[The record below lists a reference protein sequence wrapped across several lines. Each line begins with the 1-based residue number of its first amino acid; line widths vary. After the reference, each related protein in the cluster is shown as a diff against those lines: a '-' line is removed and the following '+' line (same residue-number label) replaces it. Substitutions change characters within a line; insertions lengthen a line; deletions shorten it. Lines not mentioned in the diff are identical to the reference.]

1 MSAQQAALTDQDLLN
16 EVRERSALSK
26 QLRLD
31 VAQLTDVGRKRP
43 HNEDN
48 MAYVIP
54 KDAQV
59 MAKKGALF
67 VVADGMGGHAAGEV
81 ASEIAVETISSA
93 YYQDDNEDITVS
105 LLHAIKRANALIHQ
119 RAAENM
125 MRSGMGTTCVAAVL
139 RGSTAYIANIGDSRA
154 YLVRAGQV
162 RQVSQDHSWVEEQ
175 VRAGL
180 LTRDQAR
187 SHAQRNVITRSLG
200 TQSDV
205 DVDIFTEQLFEGDTL
220 LLCSDGLSGQVSDE
234 DLRIIVGKY
243 LPQECVYRLVEL
255 ANENGGPDNI
265 TAIVIR
271 VLEPGWD
278 PYPVP
283 VGSREAIAE
292 AVTLGRVPSA
302 PLAGSSKLEDAMTQP
317 IPPARL
323 KSGPLPA
330 NDGYS
335 FSRPAFAP
343 PARTKRPPLLW
354 LAVATLAVLLL
365 GLLGGGVYYFVR
377 PMLFPTVD
385 VDHTLSNAKVEITQ
399 AQKDLAAKDAPDAL
413 SALSTAQKEL
423 RSVQSGTTLSS
434 SQTQSLHLLQNNLV
448 TTTRTAITA
457 YNQQELISFC
467 NTNMT
472 SSPVNS
478 GNTNTQPTSIATVE
492 SGATVYRYAVGE
504 DHNLYQLDT
513 HLSLVNKQSLPGN
526 PQVLMLAG
534 AQDHVVALTSVAKG
548 PNTSYSLNL
557 LTPNASGGLDTK
569 NTISL
574 DTYMKSGLQPSL
586 LTAWTTDAYIVLSSQ
601 TTPYSVT
608 ILNVPE
614 TNSKFGT
621 AHPITI
627 SVSNQLVSFTAFPN
641 HQLFLLDSAG
651 NVQSLQF
658 ADNQQASNVVLQHP
672 IANPLPISA
681 SSFSLN
687 TSVPAPARQTSSS
700 LTISPGSSQAIFL
713 TTGLVNNVAHLYIV
727 DSVYHRV
734 IALQATSDQ
743 ATSTANATPTAKAT
757 SAANATPT
765 KQSAQQAASANNV
778 VESNGQPGAVTTMT
792 IVQQYVSSDVL
803 TVVKA
808 VSTNPKISQLF
819 LLTANGQ
826 NAAGTNLVTVDV
838 SQQNACAS

>member
-1 MSAQQAALTDQDLLN
+1 
-16 EVRERSALSK
+16 LSK

-93 YYQDDNEDITVS
+93 YYQDDNNEDITAS

-154 YLVRAGQV
+154 YMVRAGQV

-205 DVDIFTEQLFEGDTL
+205 DIDIFTEQMFEDDTL
-220 LLCSDGLSGQVSDE
+220 LLCSDGLSGQISDD
-234 DLRIIVGKY
+234 DLRTIMGKY
-243 LPQECVYRLVEL
+243 SPQESVYRLVER

-292 AVTLGRVPSA
+292 TVTLGRVPSA
-302 PLAGSSKLEDAMTQP
+302 SLAMSPNLEDAMTQP
-317 IPPARL
+317 MPPARL
-323 KSGPLPA
+323 RSGPLPT
-330 NDGYS
+330 NDGPS

-343 PARTKRPPLLW
+343 PAQTKRPRFLW
-354 LAVATLAVLLL
+354 PIIAVLTALLL
-365 GLLGGGVYYFVR
+365 GVLAGGLYYFVR

-385 VDHTLSNAKVEITQ
+385 VDHTFSNAKVQITQ
-399 AQKDLAAKDAPDAL
+399 AQKDVTTQDAIGAL
-413 SALSTAQKEL
+413 SALRGVQKEL
-423 RSVQSGTTLSS
+423 RAVQSETSLSS
-434 SQTQSLHLLQNNLV
+434 SQTLNLHLLQSNLV
-448 TTTRTAITA
+448 KTTQMAITA
-457 YNQQELISFC
+457 YNQQELISAC
-467 NTNMT
+467 STNMT
-472 SSPVNS
+472 SSSVSPAT
-478 GNTNTQPTSIATVE
+478 TNTQPTSLTAVQG
-492 SGATVYRYAVGE
+492 GATVYRYAIGE
-504 DHNLYQLDT
+504 DRNLYELDA
-513 HLSLVNKQSLPGN
+513 HLSLVNKQNLPGN
-526 PQVLMLAG
+526 PQVFLLAG
-534 AQDHVVALTSVAKG
+534 AQDHVLVLTETSKG
-548 PNTSYSLNL
+548 RTISYSVSL
-557 LTPNASGGLDTK
+557 LTPNASGGLDSKDTV
-569 NTISL
+569 SL
-574 DTYMKSGLQPSL
+574 DPFAKNGVLQPML
-586 LTAWTTDAYIVLSSQ
+586 LTAWGTDTYVALASQ
-601 TTPYSVT
+601 TTPNSAT
-608 ILNVPE
+608 ILNIPE

-627 SVSNQLVSFTAFPN
+627 SVTHKLVSFAAFPN

-658 ADNQQASNVVLQHP
+658 ADNQQASNVVMQHP
-672 IANPLPISA
+672 IANPLSVN
-681 SSFSLN
+681 SKSFSFN
-687 TSVPAPARQTSSS
+687 MDVPVPTQQTSSS
-700 LTISPGSSQAIFL
+700 LTLSPSTTQSIFL
-713 TTGLVNNVAHLYIV
+713 AAAMVNNVPHLYIV
-727 DSVYHRV
+727 DSVNHRV
-734 IALQATSDQ
+734 IVLQ
-743 ATSTANATPTAKAT
+743 TASSQATPT
-757 SAANATPT
+757 ANATPT
-765 KQSAQQAASANNV
+765 KQSTPQTAATTTATVSSNTV
-778 VESNGQPGAVTTMT
+778 VESNGQPGVATTMSL
-792 IVQQYVSSDVL
+792 VQQYFSSDLL
-803 TVVKA
+803 TVVQGVA
-808 VSTNPKISQLF
+808 TNPKIPTLY
-819 LLTANGQ
+819 LLTSNGQ
-826 NAAGTNLVTVDV
+826 NTTGTNLVAVDV
-838 SQQNACAS
+838 SQQNVCTS